1 MLHCLNCDSLIAE
14 QDLVCLSCG
23 AKPPAKRT
31 KTLNTNFTLFTI
43 CWTVAGLTALFLA
56 LMVLTQGRNADGVRP
71 LILIF
76 LIAYFSG
83 GILMCMLHYRLWKLI
98 PKDVAQ
104 TTPGKAVGFMFIPFF
119 NFYWIS
125 VSYLGLSK
133 GLTEMLRHREIQSPI
148 SHALSITFG
157 ILFVIPASTWEKEPT
172 LIVLHVLLQCIVG
185 ILFYRSAKNGAVAL
199 LKHGKEETQER
210 DAM

>member
-1 MLHCLNCDSLIAE
+1 
-14 QDLVCLSCG
+14 
-23 AKPPAKRT
+23 
-31 KTLNTNFTLFTI
+31 
-43 CWTVAGLTALFLA
+43 
-56 LMVLTQGRNADGVRP
+56 
-71 LILIF
+71 
-76 LIAYFSG
+76 
-83 GILMCMLHYRLWKLI
+83 MCMLHYRLWRLI
-98 PKDVAQ
+98 PKDIAQ

-133 GLTEMLRHREIQSPI
+133 GLSEMLQHRGIQSPI

-172 LIVLHVLLQCIVG
+172 LVVLHVLLQCVVG

-199 LKHGKEETQER
+199 LEHGKEETQER
-210 DAM
+210 NDVM